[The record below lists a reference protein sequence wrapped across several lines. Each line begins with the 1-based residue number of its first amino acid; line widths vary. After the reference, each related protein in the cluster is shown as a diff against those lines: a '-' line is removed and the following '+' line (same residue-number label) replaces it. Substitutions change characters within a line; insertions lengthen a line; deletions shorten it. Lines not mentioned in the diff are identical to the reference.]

1 MAYVLEF
8 IPKFGTVHR
17 GVFLCSLLAAPLFFG
32 LGGTLIMALVLLV
45 GWGGTLFGMLHLLS
59 GLGKVLLVVPLFA
72 GFFSLPA
79 YLILGVPA
87 FWVIIKRF
95 PEAVERREVV
105 PFVVAGLIANLGTYP
120 LYFAGF
126 PMFGGTLASAEWLAL
141 LCFGLGI
148 VFAPLYGLAFG
159 ALYCGLLPE
168 SRDRSTTHMA

>member
-72 GFFSLPA
+72 GILSVPA
-79 YLILGVPA
+79 YLLLGVPA
-87 FWVIIKRF
+87 FWMIIKRF

-126 PMFGGTLASAEWLAL
+126 PMFGGPVAGAERLAL
-141 LCFGLGI
+141 LCFGFGI

-168 SRDRSTTHMA
+168 SRDRSAARAA